1 MAMIN
6 AVCKRNANIYRVV
19 PRLLAQVHELAGH
32 LPIEDRAEVAALMR
46 ESAAELLEVEDH
58 YEAHTTSSP
67 SLSGAISQP
76 FGVRAI
82 ALFELMKTN
91 PKLRLEQPA
100 DETIV
105 IGGTRP
111 LPVTE

>member
-1 MAMIN
+1 MRLAILVGRDKP
-6 AVCKRNANIYRVV
+6 AVRSAR
-19 PRLLAQVHELAGH
+19 
-32 LPIEDRAEVAALMR
+32 DRAL
-46 ESAAELLEVEDH
+46 
-58 YEAHTTSSP
+58 
-67 SLSGAISQP
+67 
-76 FGVRAI
+76 
-82 ALFELMKTN
+82 ELMKTN